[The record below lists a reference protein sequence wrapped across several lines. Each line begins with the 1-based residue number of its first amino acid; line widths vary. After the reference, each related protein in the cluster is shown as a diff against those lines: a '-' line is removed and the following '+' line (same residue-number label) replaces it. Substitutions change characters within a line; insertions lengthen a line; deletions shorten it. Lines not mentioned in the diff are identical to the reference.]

1 MSEEYCSISKEDLLK
16 MRNRLERKLEQF
28 DFDWSIFEKSYVQ
41 ELMNIESDARKN
53 VAEAIKICKNLQTYE
68 ADQKRKGKIFYTANE
83 DYN

>member
-1 MSEEYCSISKEDLLK
+1 
-16 MRNRLERKLEQF
+16 
-28 DFDWSIFEKSYVQ
+28 
-41 ELMNIESDARKN
+41 MNIESDARKN